1 MVLCIV
7 GDARLLFTCNLLPAE
22 ILKEFQWFVEVKQ
35 AVKMERQHWQPLAV
49 TSAPVIDWP
58 EPSIVRQVVRIIL
71 HNE

>member
-35 AVKMERQHWQPLAV
+35 AVKMERQHWQPPAV
-49 TSAPVIDWP
+49 TNAPVIDWP
-58 EPSIVRQVVRIIL
+58 KPSIVRQVVRIIL

>member
-35 AVKMERQHWQPLAV
+35 AVKMERQDWQP
-49 TSAPVIDWP
+49 PVHQLLTGRSRVLSVKLS
-58 EPSIVRQVVRIIL
+58 E
-71 HNE
+71 